1 MTTIHGINVV
11 KLVALISILVLHAN
25 EFIFYT
31 DIHPIPSVI
40 YNAFLLFARCNVIS
54 GQVLVF
60 LIYFLFGLKSKNNHS
75 LLKISLFAL
84 LGQLVLTLI
93 FMSEGQ
99 KFEWDIYLF
108 IAASNLLLILMT
120 SIRGSLVFLIFSFLI
135 LWIPTGFFIFP
146 QPEIWPLVPWF
157 FLASFAFAAGGLVNK
172 NYISLEK
179 FKTWEWGLWI
189 FCTILSLPFLG
200 AYFHTPIGP
209 NYYRF
214 ALYQK
219 PWVFWANFWPYLF
232 LLRLSFLKPI
242 QTRLESLS
250 LIRAMSRLHWCRFMG
265 QLYLMSVILLGL
277 AATQSDFFMQHP
289 LWFDVF
295 FVSVMPLCELISR
308 GIRRIR
314 WNKLPDK
321 NA

>member
-1 MTTIHGINVV
+1 MTTIHGINLV
-11 KLVALISILVLHAN
+11 KLIALVSILVLHAN

-40 YNAFLLFARCNVIS
+40 YNVFLLFARCHVIS

-60 LIYFLFGLKSKNNHS
+60 IIYFLFGLKNKSNKS
-75 LLKISLFAL
+75 LVKISLFAL

-108 IAASNLLLILMT
+108 IAASNLLLILL
-120 SIRGSLVFLIFSFLI
+120 SSVRQRFAFLIFSFFI
-135 LWIPTGFFIFP
+135 LWVPAEFFTFP

-157 FLASFAFAAGGLVNK
+157 FLASIAFTAGGLVSK
-172 NYISLEK
+172 NFISLEK
-179 FKTWEWGLWI
+179 FKTWEWGVWLAMAA
-189 FCTILSLPFLG
+189 LSLPFLG

-232 LLRLSFLKPI
+232 LIRLSFLSSI
-242 QTRLESLS
+242 QTWLESLS
-250 LIRAMSRLHWCRFMG
+250 LIRALSQLHWCRFMG
-265 QLYLMSVILLGL
+265 QLYLMSVILLGI
-277 AATQSDFFMQHP
+277 AATQSDFFLQHP
-289 LWFDVF
+289 FWFDVF
-295 FVSVMPLCELISR
+295 FVSVMPVCELISR
-308 GIRRIR
+308 GVRRIH
-314 WNKLPDK
+314 WNKLPD
-321 NA
+321 